1 MIFNYKKNKNLIL
14 ILINLNKINQ
24 HLILNLVYKIII
36 IIKVLLEIEVY
47 KKDNIQKMMKNE

>member
-47 KKDNIQKMMKNE
+47 KKDNI

>member
-14 ILINLNKINQ
+14 ILINLKKINQ
-24 HLILNLVYKIII
+24 HLINNLVYKIII

-47 KKDNIQKMMKNE
+47 KKDNI